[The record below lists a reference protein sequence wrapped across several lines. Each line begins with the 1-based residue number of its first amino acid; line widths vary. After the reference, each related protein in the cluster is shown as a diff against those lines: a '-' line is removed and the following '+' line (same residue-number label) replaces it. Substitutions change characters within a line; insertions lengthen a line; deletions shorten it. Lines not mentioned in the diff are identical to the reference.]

1 VIGYFTLSAEHR
13 HYNMNLEIVITF
25 YHLNLKEGVLKMKK
39 LQCNQGFKL
48 ICFIFFFLLLS
59 ISSNAQFDGKLALF
73 IVADDAALNT
83 AEDSIITR
91 LTNMGFT
98 VDPIGQAAISDGA
111 ADGYSL
117 VLISATV
124 SSGTVAGNMPELTTL
139 EIPII
144 NWEPFIYDMLGFQEL
159 DGSEFPVYPDSSDNQ
174 IEIVNNTHPLAA
186 GLPLGIVQISDTLI
200 NVSYGSPQ
208 GDVIKIAV
216 DNTDTTRVLLFGYEK
231 GAEMFSGNAPE
242 RRVGTYLLND
252 VARSMNKNGWML
264 FDASV
269 MWAMGVEP
277 SAVENSSD
285 VPKQFALLNNYP
297 NPFNP
302 ATTIA
307 YSIPLQTNVR
317 LSIFNTLGEKIKT
330 LVDEVKPAGNYTINF
345 YASGIPSGV
354 YFYRLEAGPNVA
366 VKKLILLK

>member
-1 VIGYFTLSAEHR
+1 
-13 HYNMNLEIVITF
+13 
-25 YHLNLKEGVLKMKK
+25 MKK
-39 LQCNQGFKL
+39 LQSYSGFKL
-48 ICFIFFFLLLS
+48 ICFIFFFLLS
-59 ISSNAQFDGKLALF
+59 ISTNAQFDGKLALF
-73 IVADDAALNT
+73 IVADAAALNT

-91 LTNMGFT
+91 LMDMGFT
-98 VDPIGQAAISDGA
+98 VEPIGQAAISDGA

-124 SSGTVAGNMPELTTL
+124 SSGTVAGNMPELATL

-159 DGSEFPVYPDSSDNQ
+159 DGGEFPVYPDSANNQ
-174 IEIVNNTHPLAA
+174 IEIVNDNHPLAA
-186 GLPLGIVQISDTLI
+186 GLPLGIVHISDTLI

-216 DNTDTTRVLLFGYEK
+216 DNTDTTRLLLFGYEK
-231 GAEMFSGNAPE
+231 GAAMFSGNAPE
-242 RRVGTYLLND
+242 RRIGIYLLNE
-252 VARSMNKNGWML
+252 VARYMNKDGWML

-277 SAVENSSD
+277 SAVVNYSEFP
-285 VPKQFALLNNYP
+285 VQFVLHNNYP

-302 ATTIA
+302 MTVIN
-307 YSIPLQTNVR
+307 YSIPLQANVR
-317 LSIFNTLGEKIKT
+317 LSIYNTLGEKIKT
-330 LVDEVKPAGNYTINF
+330 LIDEIKPAGNYTADF

-354 YFYRLEAGPNVA
+354 YFYRLEAGSNVA